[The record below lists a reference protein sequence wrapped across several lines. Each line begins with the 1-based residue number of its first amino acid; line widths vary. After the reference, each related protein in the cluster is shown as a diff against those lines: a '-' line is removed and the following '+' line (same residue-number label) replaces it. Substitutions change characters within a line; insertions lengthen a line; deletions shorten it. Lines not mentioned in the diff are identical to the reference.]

1 MLAIHPHNLTP
12 AQALAARDTH
22 GLGII
27 HDATEARLIRRVNGD
42 RSLRLTCPWTEK
54 NANLLIADRLIC
66 YDGQFYRITIP
77 SRRERA
83 GKRAISLEA
92 PHVMYDLRHSYIVNI
107 ETAEDEATI
116 DGITGT
122 QALTQVLAGTPFVP
136 GTVDVDAEKLEYLDL
151 LEVPGT
157 AALEQII
164 DRWGG
169 EIVPDN
175 WTINLREQS
184 GTDRG
189 LQIRV
194 GKNIDGVEMT
204 EDINEVVT
212 RLHVLGYQGA
222 NFEDI
227 NGGNNY
233 LDSAAIS
240 KYAFVREGYVTFE
253 DDEDPEILM
262 QKGLEELD
270 RLDKPKLTVRIN
282 MVRVRGSRQYS
293 WYKDLERV
301 DEGDTVT
308 VHHEFLGQNVKL
320 RAMEVETDCLTDNV
334 ISVTLAE
341 VGTDGLFQ
349 GFSSFVRTTELVR
362 KILDHDGHVRARTL
376 RGEIDL
382 LTTRLIASGSY
393 QNASV
398 IAGKGALLENTN
410 TSSPDYGALYIG
422 PGILAIAD
430 AKNPDGTW
438 EWRTFGTG
446 KGFSGSEILAY
457 SISGTKIMAHTIG
470 VTHLVPEVIT
480 EVLNNSLGQQM
491 VMELSKGTMLDV
503 HNPVTTARLTIFDEG
518 QDVTDDLPD
527 ADVRWEKISGDTA
540 GDAAFNSD
548 PLHIGTKEISVNVA
562 DITSPGILRC
572 VIDSS
577 WTGQIDTDLDNLKT
591 SNIGLSRAGIEVY
604 ADGHLKIRSGGGF
617 DLVTGSGNSYMRLT
631 NMDPDIRL
639 IAGGETKETAP
650 FWVDPSGGIK
660 ATKLMLKNSQISE
673 FTQMYPYHTAENAD
687 PSNPVIF
694 RIFVPAELVGIQSL
708 KLSFVLEAF
717 RAYETGAAAGGGTSV
732 TSESGG
738 GATVT
743 SGQDSAGRNTKAS
756 GEFDTGGPSTAN
768 TGSGGLSS
776 TGESRPY
783 TNYSGTGNTGGAYAE
798 NGISH
803 NHTGPS
809 HRHQVDSHT
818 HGVSSHTHSMQSH
831 THVVGSHVHGLNQ
844 HTHSVSI
851 AAHSHTVTLA
861 DHTHALVYGI
871 YQGPTA
877 TAASVKVDGV
887 TIGTWTSRISHD
899 ITEHLT
905 KTAGK
910 VTRDAW
916 HTIEIIPNSLSRI
929 VAQCFLIALVN
940 QADAAVY

>member
-1 MLAIHPHNLTP
+1 MLAVHPHNLTP
-12 AQALAARDTH
+12 AQALAACDTH

-66 YDGQFYRITIP
+66 YDGQYYRITIP
-77 SRRERA
+77 TRRERG
-83 GKRAISLEA
+83 GKKAISLEA

-107 ETAEDEATI
+107 ETAEDEETI

-122 QALTQVLAGTPFVP
+122 QALMQVLAGTPFTP
-136 GTVDVDAEKLEYLDL
+136 GTVDIDAVKLEYLDL
-151 LEVPGT
+151 LEVPRT
-157 AALEQII
+157 TALEQII

-184 GTDRG
+184 GVDRG

-222 NFEDI
+222 NFESI
-227 NGGNNY
+227 NGGKNY
-233 LDSAAIS
+233 LDSDAIGR
-240 KYAFVREGYVTFE
+240 YAFVREGYVTFD

-270 RLDKPKLTVRIN
+270 KLDKPKLSVRID
-282 MVRVRGSRQYS
+282 MIRVRGGRHYQ
-293 WYKDLERV
+293 WYADLERV

-320 RAMEVETDCLTDNV
+320 RAMEVETDCLTGIV
-334 ISVTLAE
+334 LSVTLADA
-341 VGTDGLFQ
+341 GTDGLFQ

-410 TSSPDYGALYIG
+410 ESSPDYGALYIG

-430 AKNPDGTW
+430 SKSAGGAW

-470 VTHLVPEVIT
+470 VTHLMSEVIT
-480 EVLNNSLGQQM
+480 EVVNNSIGQQM

-503 HNPVTTARLTIFDEG
+503 HNPVTTARLIIYDQG
-518 QDVTDDLPD
+518 QDVTEDLPD
-527 ADVRWEKISGDTA
+527 ADVRWEMISGNTA
-540 GDAAFNSD
+540 GDAAFNAD
-548 PLHIGTKEISVNVA
+548 PAHIGTKEISVSIA

-572 VIDSS
+572 IIDSA

-591 SNIGLSRAGIEVY
+591 SSIGLSKAGMEVY
-604 ADGHLKIRSGGGF
+604 ADGHLLIRPGGGF
-617 DLVTGSGNSYMRLT
+617 DLATGSGTNYMRLT
-631 NMDPDIRL
+631 NMDPDIRM
-639 IAGGETKETAP
+639 IAGGETKATAP
-650 FWVDPSGGIK
+650 FWVAPDGGIK
-660 ATKLMLKNSQISE
+660 ATKLMLTNSQISE
-673 FTQMYPYHTAENAD
+673 FTQMYPYAAAENAD

-708 KLSFVLEAF
+708 KLSYILEAF

-756 GEFDTGGPSTAN
+756 GEFETGGPSVAN
-768 TGSGGLSS
+768 TGSGG
-776 TGESRPY
+776 TGATGSGSAHTHTI
-783 TNYSGTGNTGGAYAE
+783 TN
-798 NGISH
+798 
-803 NHTGPS
+803 
-809 HRHQVDSHT
+809 HRHSYTMGASDTGYTQPGATNEGSHT
-818 HGVSSHTHSMQSH
+818 HSGPSHTHSMQSH
-831 THVVGSHVHGLNQ
+831 THTVGEHVHGLNQ

-851 AAHSHTVTLA
+851 SAHSHTVTLA
-861 DHTHALVYGI
+861 DHTHTLVYGI

-887 TIGTWTSRISHD
+887 TIGSWASQISLD

-905 KTAGK
+905 KAAGK

-940 QADAAVY
+940 QANAAVY